1 MDCETNQR
9 LLTPYFDDELDVVR
23 AVEVEEHLADCPSCA
38 ALLKRHQALREAL
51 RGPDLYYTAPASL
64 RRRKSAPTML
74 WMPIAAL
81 LVLALG
87 IGFLM
92 RRPSQETM
100 LAQEVMSSHVRSLMA
115 AHLTDVGS
123 SDQHTVKP
131 WFTGKLDFSPAVS
144 DLSAQGFPLIGGR
157 LDYIQGRA
165 VAALVYQRN
174 KHVINV
180 FIWPSGDAVPMSTST
195 VNGYHLI
202 RWSTGGM
209 AHWAISDLNQADL
222 MELARLLP

>member
-1 MDCETNQR
+1 
-9 LLTPYFDDELDVVR
+9 
-23 AVEVEEHLADCPSCA
+23 
-38 ALLKRHQALREAL
+38 LLKRHQALREAL

-180 FIWPSGDAVPMSTST
+180 FIWPDEPRPSGSGT

-202 RWSTGGM
+202 HWSSAGM
-209 AHWAISDLNQADL
+209 TRWAISDLNEA
-222 MELARLLP
+222 ELKELTRLLP